1 MSSREALRAFQA
13 RLAARLQEAQASGVA
28 ASWLAVEAGATRLLL
43 PLSHA
48 GEIFAHRAWH
58 RVPYSKDWFLGV
70 VNLRGGLL
78 GVVDLAGFLDL
89 AHSGQRDAAGLTAS
103 RLVSLNP
110 LFEMH
115 CALLVDRLLGLR
127 TVGAFVRS
135 RPAQD
140 GTPSYFGPV
149 FTDGQGLD
157 WQEINLQTLSQLPAF
172 LSIGV

>member
-1 MSSREALRAFQA
+1 MSSKEALRAFQA
-13 RLAARLQEAQASGVA
+13 RLAARLQEAHTAGVG
-28 ASWLAVEAGATRLLL
+28 ASWLAVEAGSARRLF

-48 GEIFAHRAWH
+48 GEIFSHRAWQ

-78 GVVDLAGFLDL
+78 GVVDLAAFLDP
-89 AHSGQRDAAGLTAS
+89 AHPGHRDPAGLTAC

-127 TVGAFVRS
+127 TVDAFVRS
-135 RPAQD
+135 TPAAD
-140 GTPSYFGPV
+140 GAPAYFGPL
-149 FTDGQGLD
+149 FTDDQGLD
-157 WQEINLQTLSQLPAF
+157 WREINLQTLSQFPAF
-172 LSIGV
+172 LSIGA